1 MSVKPTVMPISPNDA
16 RSAIR
21 VYKQL
26 EADILR
32 LREDIKRRTCNIPAA
47 QRAIAMK
54 QRQLTQIQSYIRQYH
69 IDLDQFDQR
78 EAERHRQA
86 IRRQHAI
93 FEDQRRSRVP
103 GKHSLESK
111 RARLDWSVDEI
122 KPPALPPQINLPP
135 VVPSEQAKLR
145 RAAEESMRQ
154 ARESVAKQRAQLEQ
168 QIEMQRRGKQLA
180 LEQKERLK
188 SKASQRS
195 ENIRQVQNEV
205 KNVIANEAARRQKA
219 AEEKRDAMMKAA
231 HEKEL
236 AKQNAQRAAEAK
248 AKQEARIRKEKA
260 DNLAR
265 QKAVREQQAKQE
277 AQHKRAVAEMM
288 RSKTDVEKQYADV
301 SQAIMMS
308 EQALQQ
314 ITNEMQHAKVGNP
327 EVMDDLRDHRS
338 RINDELIMLKRQAG
352 PLSAEI
358 QRIGKNMAQMAPTRA
373 VDNTAGLRSWHRDVL
388 SSGHGRRQLS
398 QGQRTMI
405 QKTCANLSPDQKS
418 RVADLVARWEQG
430 SDVDLGGEIQ
440 NIVAAQTAQKAQAL
454 GGAIAL
460 QGTARHIKRERSAVA
475 QNNYHRLRMIQHSE
489 DSVKQASQA
498 ATEAATNQGEALA
511 GLFPKLRSSVTRMVG
526 N

>member
-1 MSVKPTVMPISPNDA
+1 M
-16 RSAIR
+16 
-21 VYKQL
+21 
-26 EADILR
+26 
-32 LREDIKRRTCNIPAA
+32 
-47 QRAIAMK
+47 
-54 QRQLTQIQSYIRQYH
+54 
-69 IDLDQFDQR
+69 
-78 EAERHRQA
+78 
-86 IRRQHAI
+86 
-93 FEDQRRSRVP
+93 
-103 GKHSLESK
+103 
-111 RARLDWSVDEI
+111 
-122 KPPALPPQINLPP
+122 
-135 VVPSEQAKLR
+135 
-145 RAAEESMRQ
+145 
-154 ARESVAKQRAQLEQ
+154 
-168 QIEMQRRGKQLA
+168 
-180 LEQKERLK
+180 K